1 LFTVKELKKLQPKK
15 TISAGNGFCARFN
28 PASGSI
34 SFLVMRKIK
43 GDPTPKSYKV
53 GEAFKDD
60 PDLNR
65 ALLNAQSKATYYAR
79 LMSEGIDPKQKEKA
93 DKLAKIKKQ
102 KTLGELLNEY
112 EHSRLAFNRGNADKT
127 MSDRRG
133 TLEIVYGKWFN
144 RPVTT
149 ITREELM
156 EKYYELSSGQTSKEP
171 QAKKGVRYLRSVLN
185 YGINVLNLLDKNPC
199 DVFKNQISMKSNM
212 DNTQFLKPSE
222 TVKLCRFLD
231 ALLETYGKDNNGL
244 LKEYNLDKKAISQY
258 ELQSYNAIKLML
270 YSGLRLNEVLKLRW
284 KDVYLEATELN
295 EGAYFETVIENR
307 KQGTAFGVP
316 IIAEMREVFS
326 RQKMLQGMVSGVDM
340 KERLKNNE
348 PPKKIEYVFPS
359 PKTDKHMTKVV
370 DAFKYLNQLMPD
382 LISASKLGANQLRHT
397 FATLAYNVGYSM
409 TDIDIMTGHGIRGNT
424 NLATAVYVGGIAED
438 NRSRFEKVAKA
449 INGIII
455 KDNQVKE
462 ITDSI
467 GAEIANNPKAL
478 QDALSKGLLSK
489 NEKKKYNTDALE
501 LKAIIKKEEAEL
513 KALIKSNPKL
523 PKELLEARN
532 KYIKDWKEVLVR
544 LEQGGSTS

>member
-1 LFTVKELKKLQPKK
+1 MFTVKELKKLQPNK

-28 PASGSI
+28 ASGSI

-43 GDPTPKSYKV
+43 GDPIPKSYKV

-112 EHSRLAFNRGNADKT
+112 EHSRLAFNRGNAVKT

-231 ALLETYGKDNNGL
+231 ALLDTYGKDRNGL

-326 RQKMLQGMVSGVDM
+326 RQKMIQGRVSGADM

-348 PPKKIEYVFPS
+348 PPKQMEYVFPS
-359 PKTDKHMTKVV
+359 PKTDRHMTKVV

-409 TDIDIMTGHGIRGNT
+409 TDIDIMTGHGIKGNN
-424 NLATAVYVGGIAED
+424 NLATEVYVGGIAED

-455 KDNQVKE
+455 KDKQVKE

-467 GAEIANNPKAL
+467 GAEIATNPKAL

-489 NEKKKYNTDALE
+489 NEKKKYNTNALE
-501 LKAIIKKEEAEL
+501 LKASIKKEEAEL

-523 PKELLEARN
+523 PEELLEARN
-532 KYIKDWKEVLVR
+532 SHIKDMKEVLVR

>member
-1 LFTVKELKKLQPKK
+1 MFTVKELKKLQPNK

-28 PASGSI
+28 ASGSI

-43 GDPTPKSYKV
+43 GDPIPKSYKV

-112 EHSRLAFNRGNADKT
+112 EHSRLAFNRGNAVKT

-231 ALLETYGKDNNGL
+231 ALLDTYGKDKNGL
-244 LKEYNLDKKAISQY
+244 LKEYNLDKKAISHY

-326 RQKMLQGMVSGVDM
+326 RQKMIQGRVSGADM

-348 PPKKIEYVFPS
+348 PPKQMEYVFPS
-359 PKTDKHMTKVV
+359 PKTDRHMTKVV

-467 GAEIANNPKAL
+467 GTEIANNPKAL

-489 NEKKKYNTDALE
+489 NEKKKYNTNALE
-501 LKAIIKKEEAEL
+501 LKASIKKEEAEL

-523 PKELLEARN
+523 PEELLEARN
-532 KYIKDWKEVLVR
+532 SHIKDMKEVLVR

>member
-1 LFTVKELKKLQPKK
+1 LFTVKELKKLQPNK

-28 PASGSI
+28 ASGSI

-43 GDPTPKSYKV
+43 GDPIPKSYKV

-102 KTLGELLNEY
+102 QTLGRLLTEH
-112 EHSRLAFNRGNADKT
+112 EHSRLAFNRGNAVKT

-231 ALLETYGKDNNGL
+231 ALLDTYGKDKNGL
-244 LKEYNLDKKAISQY
+244 LKEYNLDKKAISHY

-326 RQKMLQGMVSGVDM
+326 RQKMLQSMVSGDDM
-340 KERLKNNE
+340 YEIINNNE
-348 PPKKIEYVFPS
+348 PPKLMEYVFPS

-467 GAEIANNPKAL
+467 GTEIANNPKAL

-489 NEKKKYNTDALE
+489 NEKKKYNTNALE
-501 LKAIIKKEEAEL
+501 LKASIKKEEAEL

-523 PKELLEARN
+523 PEELLEARN
-532 KYIKDWKEVLVR
+532 SHIKDMKEVLVR

>member
-1 LFTVKELKKLQPKK
+1 MFTVKELKKLQPNK

-28 PASGSI
+28 ASGSI

-43 GDPTPKSYKV
+43 GDPIPKSYKV

-112 EHSRLAFNRGNADKT
+112 EHSRLAFNRGNAVKT

-231 ALLETYGKDNNGL
+231 ALLDTYGKDNNGL

-326 RQKMLQGMVSGVDM
+326 RQKMLQGRVSRADL

-348 PPKKIEYVFPS
+348 PPKQIEYVFPS

-467 GAEIANNPKAL
+467 GTEIANNPKAL

-489 NEKKKYNTDALE
+489 NEKKKYNTNALE
-501 LKAIIKKEEAEL
+501 LKASIKKEEAEL

-523 PKELLEARN
+523 PEELLEARN
-532 KYIKDWKEVLVR
+532 SHIKDMKEVLAR
-544 LEQGGSTS
+544 LE

>member
-1 LFTVKELKKLQPKK
+1 MFTVKELKKLQPNK

-28 PASGSI
+28 ASGSI

-43 GDPTPKSYKV
+43 GDPIPKSYKV

-112 EHSRLAFNRGNADKT
+112 EHSRLAFNRGNAVKT

-231 ALLETYGKDNNGL
+231 ALLDTYGKDKNGL

-326 RQKMLQGMVSGVDM
+326 RQKMIQGRVSGADM

-348 PPKKIEYVFPS
+348 PPKQMEYVFPS
-359 PKTDKHMTKVV
+359 PKTDRHMTKVV

-409 TDIDIMTGHGIRGNT
+409 TDIDIMTGHGIKGNN
-424 NLATAVYVGGIAED
+424 NLATEVYVGGIAED

-455 KDNQVKE
+455 KDKQVKE

-467 GAEIANNPKAL
+467 GAEIATNPKAL

-489 NEKKKYNTDALE
+489 NEKKKYNTNALE
-501 LKAIIKKEEAEL
+501 LKASIKKEEAEL

-523 PKELLEARN
+523 PEELLEARN
-532 KYIKDWKEVLVR
+532 SHIKDMKEVLVR

>member
-1 LFTVKELKKLQPKK
+1 MFTVTELRKLEPNK
-15 TISAGNGFCARFN
+15 TLRSGNGFCARSY
-28 PASGSI
+28 ASGSI
-34 SFLVMRKIK
+34 SFFVMRKIK

-53 GEAFKDD
+53 GQAFKDD
-60 PDLNR
+60 SHLNR
-65 ALLNAQSKATYYAR
+65 AILNAQAKATHYAT
-79 LMSEGIDPKQKEKA
+79 LMSEGIDPRDKEKA

-102 KTLGELLNEY
+102 KTLGQLLKEY

-231 ALLETYGKDNNGL
+231 ALLETHGKDNNGL
-244 LKEYNLDKKAISQY
+244 LKEYNLDKKAISHY

-326 RQKMLQGMVSGVDM
+326 RQKMLQGMVSGADM

-348 PPKKIEYVFPS
+348 PPKQMEYVFPS

-370 DAFKYLNQLMPD
+370 AAFKYLNQLMPD

-467 GAEIANNPKAL
+467 GAEIATNPKAL

-489 NEKKKYNTDALE
+489 NEKKKYNTNALE
-501 LKAIIKKEEAEL
+501 LKASIKKEEAEL
-513 KALIKSNPKL
+513 KDLIKSNPKL
-523 PKELLEARN
+523 PEELLEARN
-532 KYIKDWKEVLVR
+532 SHIKDMKEVLVR
-544 LEQGGSTS
+544 LEQGGSAS

>member
-1 LFTVKELKKLQPKK
+1 MFTVTELRKLEPNK
-15 TISAGNGFCARFN
+15 TLRSGNGFCARSY
-28 PASGSI
+28 ASGAI
-34 SFLVMRKIK
+34 SFLVLRKIK
-43 GDPTPKSYKV
+43 GDPVPKSYKV
-53 GEAFKDD
+53 GQAFKDD
-60 PDLNR
+60 PHLNR
-65 ALLNAQSKATYYAR
+65 AILNAQAKATHYAS
-79 LMSEGIDPKQKEKA
+79 LMSEGIDPRDKEKA
-93 DKLAKIKKQ
+93 DKLDKLRKE
-102 KTLGELLNEY
+102 KTLGELLKDY
-112 EHSRLAFNRGNADKT
+112 EHSRIAFNRGNAKKT

-133 TLEIVYGKWFN
+133 TLEIIYGIWFD
-144 RPVTT
+144 RPVTS

-156 EKYYELSSGQTSKEP
+156 EKYYEYNSGQNDKQP

-185 YGINVLNLLDKNPC
+185 FGINTLKVLKENPC
-199 DVFKNQISMKSNM
+199 DVFKNLISMKSNM

-231 ALLETYGKDNNGL
+231 ALLDTYGKDKNGL

-326 RQKMLQGMVSGVDM
+326 RQKMLQSMVSGDDM
-340 KERLKNNE
+340 YEIINNNE
-348 PPKKIEYVFPS
+348 PPKLMEYVFPS

-409 TDIDIMTGHGIRGNT
+409 TDIDIMTGHGIKGSN
-424 NLATAVYVGGIAED
+424 NLATEVYIGGIAED

-467 GAEIANNPKAL
+467 GTEIANNPKAL

-489 NEKKKYNTDALE
+489 NEKKKYNTNALE
-501 LKAIIKKEEAEL
+501 LKASIKKEEAEL

-523 PKELLEARN
+523 PEELLEARN
-532 KYIKDWKEVLVR
+532 SHIKDMKEVLAR
-544 LEQGGSTS
+544 LE

>member
-1 LFTVKELKKLQPKK
+1 
-15 TISAGNGFCARFN
+15 
-28 PASGSI
+28 
-34 SFLVMRKIK
+34 
-43 GDPTPKSYKV
+43 
-53 GEAFKDD
+53 
-60 PDLNR
+60 
-65 ALLNAQSKATYYAR
+65 
-79 LMSEGIDPKQKEKA
+79 
-93 DKLAKIKKQ
+93 
-102 KTLGELLNEY
+102 
-112 EHSRLAFNRGNADKT
+112 
-127 MSDRRG
+127 
-133 TLEIVYGKWFN
+133 
-144 RPVTT
+144 
-149 ITREELM
+149 M

-231 ALLETYGKDNNGL
+231 ALLETHGKDNNGL

-326 RQKMLQGMVSGVDM
+326 RQKMLQGMVSGSDM

-348 PPKKIEYVFPS
+348 PPKQMEYVFPS

-370 DAFKYLNQLMPD
+370 AAFKYLNQLMPD

-467 GAEIANNPKAL
+467 GAEIASNPKAL

-501 LKAIIKKEEAEL
+501 LKASIKQEEAEL

-523 PKELLEARN
+523 PEELLEARN
-532 KYIKDWKEVLVR
+532 SHIKDMKEVLVR
-544 LEQGGSTS
+544 LEQGGSAS

>member
-1 LFTVKELKKLQPKK
+1 MFTVKELKKLQPNK

-28 PASGSI
+28 ASGSI

-43 GDPTPKSYKV
+43 GDPIPKSYKV

-112 EHSRLAFNRGNADKT
+112 EHSRLAFNRGNAVKT

-231 ALLETYGKDNNGL
+231 ALLDTYGKDKNGL
-244 LKEYNLDKKAISQY
+244 LKEYNLDKKAISHY

-326 RQKMLQGMVSGVDM
+326 RQKMLQSMVSGDDM
-340 KERLKNNE
+340 YEIINNNE
-348 PPKKIEYVFPS
+348 PPKLMEYVFPS

-467 GAEIANNPKAL
+467 GTEIANNPKAL

-489 NEKKKYNTDALE
+489 NEKKKYNTNALE
-501 LKAIIKKEEAEL
+501 LKASIKKEEAEL

-523 PKELLEARN
+523 PEELLEARN
-532 KYIKDWKEVLVR
+532 SHIKDMKEVLVR

>member
-1 LFTVKELKKLQPKK
+1 LFTIKELKKLQPNK

-28 PASGSI
+28 ASGSI

-43 GDPTPKSYKV
+43 GDPIPKSYKV

-231 ALLETYGKDNNGL
+231 ALLETHGKDNNGL

-258 ELQSYNAIKLML
+258 DLQSYNAIKLML

-326 RQKMLQGMVSGVDM
+326 RQKVLQGMVSGVDM

-467 GAEIANNPKAL
+467 GAEIATNPKAL

-489 NEKKKYNTDALE
+489 NEKKKYNTNALE
-501 LKAIIKKEEAEL
+501 LKASIKKEEAEL

-523 PKELLEARN
+523 PEELLEARN
-532 KYIKDWKEVLVR
+532 SHIKDMKEVLVR
-544 LEQGGSTS
+544 LEQGGSAS